1 MTDLSL
7 KLIIKADGTAAVAG
21 VEKVG
26 QAVSGLDKK
35 ADTAGK
41 SFDLL
46 GTKASRAWDAL
57 GRQGQTQL
65 AALRQTAEATDKA
78 TTGFGLMGR
87 AVAGA
92 FAVGAVVQFGSA
104 LIEAARKADT
114 VRKTLE
120 AVSGSSRSAAAD
132 YAAVSKTANTLGIN
146 LNAAASSYA
155 RLAASAKG
163 TSLEGKATLAIF
175 ESVARAAA
183 TLGLSAD
190 ETSGALLAIGQM
202 MSKGSVQSEELRGQL
217 GERLPGAFII
227 AARAMGVSTAEL
239 GKMLEKGEVLA
250 SDFLPKFAAELDKTF
265 SASRFDGVA
274 NNVARITNA
283 WDQFKASLAET
294 VRLPAILKGVADAM
308 QSSADS
314 AAFNRASDLIGQK
327 LRGAAVKIT
336 SEEAATLREAITRR
350 EAWYTTQGAKDMAEA
365 VAKRRREFEAV
376 IVAATER
383 REGAGRLGS
392 SANIGTG
399 GASSAMAAQVGRN
412 TELLKKSAEER
423 AKYERESAIS
433 AAREKKDVA
442 ELTKLYTE
450 KLVATGKM
458 TQADAAAV
466 AHMQALDD
474 VQKKGAASANA
485 GAKALERRNAAVQQV
500 IANLQDEIRVL
511 GLADTERAV
520 ETELRSKG
528 AKATAEQRDQIRGL
542 IEQKTELAAQLAAE
556 TQAQEMNT
564 RALQSLAE
572 LRDRLDDA
580 KRLADLAEELRLQG
594 LTTQQID
601 QRIEKERKLLE
612 IRRQFPGNIQGQAAE
627 LAGQLTDQENRLGDL
642 TGKGV
647 SSVKDEVLRM
657 NQAFQDGV
665 NQAREFATT
674 MKESFGSV
682 GEAIGG
688 VSVALAEYGQTQWQ
702 IQRDMAQGLIDQQ
715 TGQLKLARAQ
725 VKSMGDMTEAA
736 AGFFKKGTTG
746 YNALTVAA
754 KVFRAAELAAQV
766 KPAFEWI
773 GEALKGLFG
782 LGQQAAVTGV
792 ANQATQGDPY
802 SAIPRMAAMAA
813 IMAGLGFAVSGIG
826 GDSGSSVSA
835 QDRQEALGTGT
846 VLGDAKAKS
855 NSIAESLELMA
866 ENSNI
871 NLNYSAG
878 MLASLRN
885 IESKMLGLA
894 KTVIAGVGPSSGIR
908 LGTTGQYP
916 GFSQTIDKI
925 AGFIIGIPFA
935 DKIMEPIAKMLF
947 KVSVK
952 IKDWGI
958 QSLPQ
963 TLGDIIKK
971 GFEGLTYTDVEIKKS
986 LFGMMTLS
994 KKTKTFFNELDASV
1008 AKGFT
1013 KTILAVADG
1022 IRKVSDVFGIR
1033 ASVLNRKLLSFV
1045 VDFGKISLKDLDGKA
1060 VQDALNAAFSAM
1072 TDRMAA
1078 RIIPGL
1084 GAFQKI
1090 GEGYAKTTY
1099 RVAKGIA
1106 TAEGELN
1113 RINVASI
1120 KYTDVLNKQGDV
1132 YAEIARQ
1139 SIVAAE
1145 SAGSLVSGIG
1155 LFIREADGTGAD
1167 IIQVYKDLVAIRNI
1181 MRGTGIDSDHLSR
1194 TMTEGAGGV
1203 DQMLGAMKDF
1213 HEGFFT
1219 ATERYISDQRVLGEE
1234 FAALGIV
1241 MPKTKDDFRK
1251 LVQGIDTA
1259 TEAGQELFG
1268 RVISLS
1274 QSFLDLQEAQAAA
1287 QASVDDAKSR
1297 LKDAYDREQSAMQK
1311 VIDKMTSLAKSLRDF
1326 IKGLQFSSESILS
1339 PEQKYQAARTEFLS
1353 TRTKAAAGDQTALD
1367 ALQSVTQTF
1376 LTQSRDYFG
1385 ANASYAADFRL
1396 ANTALEQVA
1405 VYAEGRASASQAA
1418 MDLQK
1423 EQVSK
1428 LIDINE
1434 SVLSVADAIQAL
1446 AAATAASSG
1455 ANATVASQVTQQQA
1469 AAEQKAK
1476 QIAAENVQYDADKAA
1491 FEHYGSELTRIQ
1503 GEIAA
1508 SYGKKGQEQY
1518 HWARV
1523 RELDQ
1528 LLAYLR
1534 TSPNFILRQHRGGN
1548 TATPADDK
1556 WGLQFKARAVGGWT
1570 SGPTLVGEQ
1579 GPEIVDFRSPA
1590 LIRSHSQTRN
1600 DLQAGNDALAKKQDQ
1615 QIAELKALVR
1625 LQQAANQAL
1634 LDQLQAMNDKLGG
1647 IERKTRLGGAK
1658 AA

>member
-26 QAVSGLDKK
+26 KAVEEVERKTTGATKAVGAAGSAGSAAWDRVTKSATASAGAAESAAGRHVAALNRTRSAADLVRSSLAGAFPMIGLGAFLAKLTQTSSEIEAINSRLTFFSSNQAQLAKSQAYLSDTARRLNADYLGLADTYARLLPLQNSGLLTDEKTKAILEGMTNAQKALGANNEQLKQSFYGLSQALASPVVHAEELSQVMEPLPGLLQAMDRAAGLPAGGFRKMIVDGEVTADFFANTLVKALREFDGAAANTAGNISSSMQRMKTAWQELAAAADRPINFVVDFVSGVATEMMRQEKEALERDI
-35 ADTAGK
+35 GI
-41 SFDLL
+41 FDLL
-46 GTKASRAWDAL
+46 TKKSIPELESKLDKLRSNKPPTWHLIDYNKYKEEEARLLGQIEQTKAKVAAEQAKFRGNTTPGIMGPPAPPPFSAPKGAEKDHVEAQVKLLKLRGDMA
-57 GRQGQTQL
+57 
-65 AALRQTAEATDKA
+65 AALA
-78 TTGFGLMGR
+78 
-87 AVAGA
+87 
-92 FAVGAVVQFGSA
+92 
-104 LIEAARKADT
+104 
-114 VRKTLE
+114 LE
-120 AVSGSSRSAAAD
+120 ADQLNGYTGATRAQFIADGLALEAEQKKHKAA
-132 YAAVSKTANTLGIN
+132 T
-146 LNAAASSYA
+146 
-155 RLAASAKG
+155 ASA
-163 TSLEGKATLAIF
+163 SASERAGKAEGRRA
-175 ESVARAAA
+175 EQVAQIAA
-183 TLGLSAD
+183 TL
-190 ETSGALLAIGQM
+190 E
-202 MSKGSVQSEELRGQL
+202 
-217 GERLPGAFII
+217 
-227 AARAMGVSTAEL
+227 
-239 GKMLEKGEVLA
+239 
-250 SDFLPKFAAELDKTF
+250 
-265 SASRFDGVA
+265 
-274 NNVARITNA
+274 
-283 WDQFKASLAET
+283 
-294 VRLPAILKGVADAM
+294 
-308 QSSADS
+308 
-314 AAFNRASDLIGQK
+314 
-327 LRGAAVKIT
+327 
-336 SEEAATLREAITRR
+336 
-350 EAWYTTQGAKDMAEA
+350 
-365 VAKRRREFEAV
+365 
-376 IVAATER
+376 
-383 REGAGRLGS
+383 
-392 SANIGTG
+392 
-399 GASSAMAAQVGRN
+399 
-412 TELLKKSAEER
+412 
-423 AKYERESAIS
+423 
-433 AAREKKDVA
+433 
-442 ELTKLYTE
+442 
-450 KLVATGKM
+450 
-458 TQADAAAV
+458 
-466 AHMQALDD
+466 
-474 VQKKGAASANA
+474 
-485 GAKALERRNAAVQQV
+485 
-500 IANLQDEIRVL
+500 DEIRVL
-511 GLADTERAV
+511 RLSAAERAI
-520 ETELRSKG
+520 ETELRQKSL
-528 AKATAEQRDQIRGL
+528 KATDSEREALRGL
-542 IEQKTELAAQLAAE
+542 VEQKIEMAAQVEAE
-556 TQAQEMNT
+556 AKAQEMNT

-1405 VYAEGRASASQAA
+1405 VYAEGKASASQAA